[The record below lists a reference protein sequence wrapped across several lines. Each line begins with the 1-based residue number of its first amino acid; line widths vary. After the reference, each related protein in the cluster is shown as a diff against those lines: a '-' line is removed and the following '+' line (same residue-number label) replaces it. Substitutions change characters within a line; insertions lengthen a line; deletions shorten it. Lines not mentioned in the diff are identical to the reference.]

1 MENKNKLWPRGSYKI
16 VRPKGWFLTWM
27 KFKLLRVFQ
36 YTCLALA
43 LVGLGMAADR
53 MFLPHPDHVW
63 MPIKLVD
70 ADIARLIVLQDRGGT
85 YTRFA
90 SPSGAWGITAVRQQ
104 GGIWV
109 VPNEEVSKKIGGYG
123 K

>member
-1 MENKNKLWPRGSYKI
+1 M
-16 VRPKGWFLTWM
+16 T
-27 KFKLLRVFQ
+27 KFLRVFQ

-53 MFLPHPDHVW
+53 LFLPQPDHVW

-70 ADIARLIVLQDRGGT
+70 ADMARLLVLQERGGT

-104 GGIWV
+104 GGIWII
-109 VPNEEVSKKIGGYG
+109 PCEEVSKRIGGDG
-123 K
+123 R